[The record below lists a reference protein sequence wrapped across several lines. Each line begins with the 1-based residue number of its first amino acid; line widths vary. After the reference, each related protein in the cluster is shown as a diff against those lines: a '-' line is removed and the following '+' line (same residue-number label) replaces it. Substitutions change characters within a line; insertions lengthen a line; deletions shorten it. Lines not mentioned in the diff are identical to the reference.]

1 MIAVALSALVPVILV
16 PVIAAAQQNQ
26 TAPSAPPRHQ
36 PPSHQ
41 TTGAAAEAPVGHR
54 QPNAETVPSA
64 VRHEESGR
72 RIGDPLGPLPQ
83 LCRDC

>member
-1 MIAVALSALVPVILV
+1 MRVTVIAVALAALVPVV
-16 PVIAAAQQNQ
+16 AAAQRNQ

-36 PPSHQ
+36 PLSHQ
-41 TTGAAAEAPVGHR
+41 TTGAAVEAPVGHR

-72 RIGDPLGPLPQ
+72 RVSDPLGPLPQ

>member
-1 MIAVALSALVPVILV
+1 MIAVALSALVPVI
-16 PVIAAAQQNQ
+16 AAAQQSSPPQDNS
-26 TAPSAPPRHQ
+26 PSPRRSAS
-36 PPSHQ
+36 SHQ

>member
-1 MIAVALSALVPVILV
+1 MRVTVIAVALSALVPVV
-16 PVIAAAQQNQ
+16 VAAQQNQ
-26 TAPSAPPRHQ
+26 AAPSAPLRHQ

-72 RIGDPLGPLPQ
+72 RVSDPLGPLPQ